1 MSVPTLELQ
10 GKFAEPSVSQRG
22 SAELN
27 HCGLVPLILNLYY
40 FRRMRRFLWKAVLRL
55 ERGQFY
61 SATARQ
67 ILERYYSVSV
77 GAYSYGTG
85 MTSGA
90 FPPGETVGHTRRWG
104 TFLRRSSRRR
114 WSALRLGLRPSL
126 RADQRPPVILCRLSS
141 RLVHKT
147 GAG

>member
-22 SAELN
+22 SPELN
-27 HCGLVPLILNLYY
+27 HCGLAPLILNLYY

-61 SATARQ
+61 SVTPRQ

-77 GAYSYGTG
+77 GAYSYGTC
-85 MTSGA
+85 MTPGV
-90 FPPGETVGHTRRWG
+90 FPPGVTIGRTRRWG
-104 TFLRRSSRRR
+104 SFLRRSSRRP
-114 WSALRLGLRPSL
+114 WSALRSGLRPSF
-126 RADQRPPVILCRLSS
+126 RPDQRPPVILYRLS
-141 RLVHKT
+141 
-147 GAG
+147 